1 MKKIILFILFS
12 GCLTFISSCTN
23 GFDEM
28 NTTSTGIT
36 KSQILPNSLLVRSM
50 WKGVSADY
58 QRNYNLY
65 DDLYAHYFA
74 DGTTWWVTDNF
85 EYRDD
90 WAKCGWEAFY
100 TERQKEFVDVSD
112 ICGTKE
118 SYTNMKAINDIWNI
132 VLWLRMTDRWGDVPY
147 KDAKG
152 NYVTVSASAIPF
164 NAQKDIYLDMLSRL
178 DKDATAITSASG
190 QYDPGADDLVYG
202 GNTNIA
208 KWKKF
213 ANSLML
219 RLAIRIANVDATDA
233 KTYAAKAISGGVM
246 DSNADNAKIQCDD
259 KHWNDYYGRI
269 VYDWKQGSVAA
280 DFMDF
285 MTGVKTNYAT
295 GVQDPR
301 CPLWFTPGVKG
312 YIGVPSGLNT
322 SDAFF
327 NTFAYSDYAE
337 INIRNSNGFFYTDR
351 SELSNSHLA
360 YPLMDYS
367 EVCFLKA
374 EAALRG
380 YISGDAET
388 YYEDGIRASIS
399 YVASASKVTVTDAQ
413 ANTYIAALPS
423 YSSAPTNEAKLRL
436 ICMQEYIALFPNSQ
450 EAWSL
455 VRRTGYPDNLT
466 YPQSISGSALVA
478 NGNWI
483 QRLSYPNSEYAN
495 DADNI
500 PTDYKSGATN
510 YDKREQYGVWWSLA
524 GDGKT
529 YAKGTAPANNF

>member
-1 MKKIILFILFS
+1 
-12 GCLTFISSCTN
+12 
-23 GFDEM
+23 
-28 NTTSTGIT
+28 
-36 KSQILPNSLLVRSM
+36 M

-285 MTGVKTNYAT
+285 MNYLERRQTKETASPVT
-295 GVQDPR
+295 IGGD
-301 CPLWFTPGVKG
+301 CWIGGGSIILPGVM
-312 YIGVPSGLNT
+312 IGDRCIIGAGSVVTKDVPSDT
-322 SDAFF
+322 
-327 NTFAYSDYAE
+327 T
-337 INIRNSNGFFYTDR
+337 
-351 SELSNSHLA
+351 
-360 YPLMDYS
+360 
-367 EVCFLKA
+367 
-374 EAALRG
+374 
-380 YISGDAET
+380 
-388 YYEDGIRASIS
+388 
-399 YVASASKVTVTDAQ
+399 VAGNPAKV
-413 ANTYIAALPS
+413 I
-423 YSSAPTNEAKLRL
+423 K
-436 ICMQEYIALFPNSQ
+436 
-450 EAWSL
+450 
-455 VRRTGYPDNLT
+455 
-466 YPQSISGSALVA
+466 
-478 NGNWI
+478 
-483 QRLSYPNSEYAN
+483 
-495 DADNI
+495 
-500 PTDYKSGATN
+500 
-510 YDKREQYGVWWSLA
+510 
-524 GDGKT
+524 
-529 YAKGTAPANNF
+529 